1 MSTETNYY
9 SILAKAVFK
18 ERTMNTKVIEK
29 IEKPYLKTDLED
41 FSVGDT
47 VNLAIKVIDTKEGE
61 RIQNFEGVLIRT
73 SGSGTRK
80 TLTVRKIG
88 ANGVGVER
96 IMPLNSPVL
105 SGVKLVKKGK
115 ARRSRLYYLRDRTG
129 KSALK
134 VGSAK

>member
-1 MSTETNYY
+1 
-9 SILAKAVFK
+9 
-18 ERTMNTKVIEK
+18 MNTKVIEK
-29 IEKPYLKTDLED
+29 IEKTYLKTDLED

-47 VNLAIKVIDTKEGE
+47 INLAIKVTDSKEGE

-96 IMPLNSPVL
+96 IMPLNSPIL
-105 SGVKLVKKGK
+105 SNVKLVKKGR

-134 VGSAK
+134 VE